1 MLWILEPEIGHH
13 IHKKVN
19 LTMWFHI
26 SIRPIYK
33 KTLIALPNLYFP
45 KAALVER
52 LTWMLMMKKNE
63 SSTLL
68 SFFLCLYHKMKF
80 RKLYK
85 PTVLQVTSRHRKR
98 FIYIQTT
105 ISTQLSTTHHTW
117 LATNSWT
124 GLEGREARWSSRLS
138 DFNQSAATNCITGSW
153 ATTLKM
159 HIKMR

>member
-13 IHKKVN
+13 IYKKVN
-19 LTMWFHI
+19 LAIWFHTC
-26 SIRPIYK
+26 IRTIYK

-45 KAALVER
+45 KTALVETYLNVDDEEKR
-52 LTWMLMMKKNE
+52 ILHFTFLFPLFIPQKWNSE
-63 SSTLL
+63 SCTSP
-68 SFFLCLYHKMKF
+68 LYCKWQADTETDLF
-80 RKLYK
+80 TY
-85 PTVLQVTSRHRKR
+85 
-98 FIYIQTT
+98 
-105 ISTQLSTTHHTW
+105 TQLSTTHHTW